1 MKQFY
6 HIPCTW
12 TVAGTMVIEAENL
25 AEAIFEAE
33 NNAPL
38 PTDADYVDA
47 SFEVNNQ
54 LIPLLNKNLTNEEK
68 QEHCQEV
75 IRF

>member
-1 MKQFY
+1 MKKTY
-6 HIPCTW
+6 IIPCTW
-12 TVAGTMVIEAENL
+12 TVAGEMAIEAESL
-25 AEAIFEAE
+25 EDAIFEAE

-38 PTDADYVDA
+38 PTDTSYIEG

-54 LIPLLNKNLTNEEK
+54 MIPWVNKDLNKDELDLCK
-68 QEHCQEV
+68 EV